1 MNKINDCDL
10 YLKKK
15 EVKRLFPLQISPTI
29 VFKRLVPFST

>member
-10 YLKKK
+10 YKKK

-29 VFKRLVPFST
+29 VFKRVVPFST